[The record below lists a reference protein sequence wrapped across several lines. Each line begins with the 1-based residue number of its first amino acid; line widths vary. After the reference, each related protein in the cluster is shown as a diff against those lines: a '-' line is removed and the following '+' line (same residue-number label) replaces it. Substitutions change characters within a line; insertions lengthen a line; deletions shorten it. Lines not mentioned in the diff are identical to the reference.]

1 MYKTS
6 TYSQECSLAPPYL
19 TAVLDTCSL
28 ATVTDAACGGAPM
41 RDHSNEDLWIEM
53 ATGAKT
59 RDHKGSFTIA
69 CRTADDSRNAT

>member
-1 MYKTS
+1 
-6 TYSQECSLAPPYL
+6 
-19 TAVLDTCSL
+19 
-28 ATVTDAACGGAPM
+28 M